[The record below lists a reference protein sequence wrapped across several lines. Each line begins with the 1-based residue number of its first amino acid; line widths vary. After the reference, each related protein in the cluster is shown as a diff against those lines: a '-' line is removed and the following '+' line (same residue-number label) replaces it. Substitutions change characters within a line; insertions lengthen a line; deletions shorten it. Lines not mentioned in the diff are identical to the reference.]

1 MRILVLGAGGVGGY
15 FGARLIEAGTKVT
28 FLVRPRRAG
37 QIARS
42 GIVVESQYGSFAV
55 HPQFVTEVRDRDWD
69 LVLLACKSYDL
80 AGAIAAIE
88 PAVGADTIILPLL
101 NGIAHLDTLDAHF
114 GAERVAGGVAY
125 IAASLT
131 AEGVVRHLN
140 TVHRLGFGGRQGYQP
155 AALRALSEA
164 FRNSVVDVRLLD
176 DPIQALWDKLTML
189 GPLAAMTCLMRAP
202 VGRIVAADGG
212 ALTMRQC
219 LGEVIAIAEESGH
232 MPAGNVIVSTEKVL
246 TEAGSK
252 FAASMLRDME
262 RGGPTE
268 GPHIVGDLV
277 ARAKAAAIDTP
288 LLRLAWLHLQAYEA
302 GRAPH

>member
-42 GIVVESQYGSFAV
+42 GIVVESQHGSFAV

-69 LVLLACKSYDL
+69 LILLACKSYDL
-80 AGAIAAIE
+80 EAAIAAIE
-88 PAVGADTIILPLL
+88 PAIGTDTIILPFL
-101 NGIAHLDTLDAHF
+101 NGIAHLDTLDARF
-114 GAERVAGGVAY
+114 GAGRVAAGVAY
-125 IAASLT
+125 IAAALT
-131 AEGVVRHLN
+131 SEGVIRHLN
-140 TVHRLGFGGRQGYQP
+140 AVHRLGFGGRQGFQP
-155 AALRALSEA
+155 AALKALSEA
-164 FRNSVVDVRLLD
+164 FRNSLVDVRLLD
-176 DPIQALWDKLTML
+176 EPIQALWDKLILL
-189 GPLAAMTCLMRAP
+189 GPLAAMTCLLRAP

-219 LGEVIAIAEESGH
+219 LGEVIAIAEASGH

-246 TEAGSK
+246 TETGSK
-252 FAASMLRDME
+252 FAASMLRDIE

-268 GPHIVGDLV
+268 GPHVVGDLV

-302 GRAPH
+302 GRTAH